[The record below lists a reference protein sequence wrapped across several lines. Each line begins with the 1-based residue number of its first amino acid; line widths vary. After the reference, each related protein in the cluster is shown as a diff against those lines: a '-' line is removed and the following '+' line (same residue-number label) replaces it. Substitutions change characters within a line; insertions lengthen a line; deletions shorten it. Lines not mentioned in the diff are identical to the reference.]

1 MATHSSVLAWRIPGM
16 GAWWA
21 AVYGVAQSQ
30 TRLKWL
36 SSNSSKHECRNIW
49 VSGLNFFGC
58 ISKSGISESCGG
70 SLFNFFWGTTILFST
85 VAVQFHIL
93 INNEQVL
100 WFLHILARLFIFF
113 LSFFVCL
120 NNNQS
125 DGKKVS
131 LVGQYLSCLFYF
143 RYPRGRKESD
153 MTERLHFT
161 SVGMKCYLVILIC
174 ISPIICDVEHLF
186 MYLLT
191 ICMVKTH
198 VYLSHLREMSI

>member
-1 MATHSSVLAWRIPGM
+1 MD
-16 GAWWA
+16 
-21 AVYGVAQSQ
+21 VYPKV
-30 TRLKWL
+30 
-36 SSNSSKHECRNIW
+36 EF
-49 VSGLNFFGC
+49 LNHVVVQC
-58 ISKSGISESCGG
+58 LI
-70 SLFNFFWGTTILFST
+70 FFWGTTILFST
-85 VAVQFHIL
+85 VVVQFDIL

-120 NNNQS
+120 ITNLMER
-125 DGKKVS
+125 KWY
-131 LVGQYLSCLFYF
+131 LLIGQYLSCLFYF

-153 MTERLHFT
+153 MTEWLHFT
-161 SVGMKCYLVILIC
+161 SMGMKCYLVISIC

-198 VYLSHLREMSI
+198 VYLSHLREISI